1 MSITNVFSQDFHQ
14 IHTHRINQH
23 TLGASFIVVG
33 YTIRQSMGLPF
44 DLWPK
49 MTTNLVL
56 TQTHPCSLWR
66 ESTTINSIFFL
77 VETINL
83 LVLTQNQFPI
93 KKNSEPIL
101 HKQRPSRLPAPPWPT
116 SRESS
121 DLCRGGLIRRE
132 KTEVQ
137 VGEQFCQRR
146 EKTEYK
152 MILSWFDDVMCY
164 CSSLLFSGS
173 ITSY

>member
-1 MSITNVFSQDFHQ
+1 MLLDIPYENGFTVWFMAGDDNKLSLNTDSSLLFMAR
-14 IHTHRINQH
+14 IHNNK
-23 TLGASFIVVG
+23 L
-33 YTIRQSMGLPF
+33 
-44 DLWPK
+44 
-49 MTTNLVL
+49 NLY
-56 TQTHPCSLWR
+56 
-66 ESTTINSIFFL
+66 FFW
-77 VETINL
+77 VETVNL

-152 MILSWFDDVMCY
+152 IKLNWFDDVAWY
-164 CSSLLFSGS
+164 CSSLPFFGVV
-173 ITSY
+173 